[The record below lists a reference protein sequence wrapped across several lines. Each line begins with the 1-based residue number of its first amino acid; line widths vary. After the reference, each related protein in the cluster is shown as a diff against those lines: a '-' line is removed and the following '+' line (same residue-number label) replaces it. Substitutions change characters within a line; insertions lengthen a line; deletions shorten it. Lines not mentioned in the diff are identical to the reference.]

1 MATETQ
7 DSHPYYVPHPSA
19 YPVVLNAGL
28 FFLSLGFVLKI
39 NALAVG
45 TGFMLTGALLAT
57 CGTVAW
63 LGKVI
68 RENESG
74 KYHQWEDRS
83 FHIGMGYFIAAELLF
98 FAAFLAALMYTRV
111 FSLPWLHA
119 TDLLWPGF
127 EGKWPSS
134 GPAGKPFTPL
144 NAWGVPAA
152 NTLLLLF
159 SAASLAWSRAGLLK
173 YNRSQM
179 ASGLLLTLVLGAAF
193 LVQQFVEY
201 GHAASELGV
210 MIGTGSYGTMFY
222 MLTGFHGFHLLIG
235 LIMLLVVLFR
245 GFRGHFKPGAYF
257 GFEAVEWYWNFVVVA
272 PGLLVFIYFYFL

>member
-1 MATETQ
+1 MTEAQ
-7 DSHPYYVPHPSA
+7 NNHQYYVPHPSA

-39 NALAVG
+39 NALAFGIV
-45 TGFMLTGALLAT
+45 FMLAGALLFT
-57 CGTVAW
+57 YGTVAW

-68 RENESG
+68 CENESG
-74 KYHQWEDRS
+74 KYRQWEDRS
-83 FHIGMGYFIAAELLF
+83 FRIGMGYFIAAELLF

-111 FSLPWLHA
+111 FSLPHLHA
-119 TDLLWPGF
+119 ADLLWPGF

-144 NAWGVPAA
+144 GAWGVPAA

-159 SAASLAWSRAGLLK
+159 SVASFAWSRAGLLK
-173 YNRSQM
+173 DNRGQM
-179 ASGLLLTLVLGAAF
+179 TSGLLLTLVLGAAF
-193 LVQQFVEY
+193 LVQLFLEY
-201 GHAASELGV
+201 GHAASELGI
-210 MIGTGSYGTMFY
+210 MISTGSYGALFY

-235 LIMLLVVLFR
+235 LIMLLVILFR
-245 GFRGHFKPGAYF
+245 GFHGHFNPASYF
-257 GFEAVEWYWNFVVVA
+257 GFEAVGWYWNFVIVA